1 MSVRTQHEFL
11 LIGRDEGSFVE
22 NYAYD
27 IGEPGDHSG
36 QIYVNLEIEN
46 NPADAEKIGE
56 IIFDTLR
63 RSFYSDLEK
72 DPYARFEDAV
82 RDVNVALRQLTE
94 EKASK
99 FLGNLNVM
107 LAAIVDNTLYLT
119 QSGDAEAY
127 LIRKRLCSTISEG
140 LGDENSEEIF
150 SNIASGTLEP
160 GDFIL
165 FSSTRLLRYI
175 SKTDLSKIVS
185 SKNIVASLTELKD
198 YLSTEVLG
206 RIGLIAAG
214 VFESTPIMDENERG
228 QIVEHLQK
236 EESYSRGP
244 GQKTDVM
251 KSLQDSVKKLTGVVA
266 DLKDKVVGAVSKN
279 KERVVRGDQPR
290 SSKMQKFDFFGL
302 SAERMLAIIII
313 LILVLVGGIWWMR
326 SNAANQARIEE
337 LDNQLGQVQDLI
349 NSAETTGQY
358 SKEQAGTTLNN
369 AEQQALEVL
378 NSGYHRA
385 KANQLLEQIQ
395 ISRDALDGVIRPEY
409 RVVADLS
416 TKRENVNAL
425 GLLSLNDALYAYEY
439 NGLYPI
445 LLDDVQDPLTID
457 ENESVTMA
465 TVYDDNQSILFMT
478 ESNKIIEYKD
488 DRMTFIDTV
497 DGAFKSGVDLASYG
511 NRIYVLNPEDNQIWR
526 YTRTRDRFD
535 GAEAYNVD
543 ADLTNSVSLA
553 IDGNIYVL
561 NADGTVTKIFRGNE
575 EDGFRLNKLPVEPI
589 ENPTEIYTEL
599 DMSQVYI
606 LEPSKQR
613 VLVFYKDNEGQ
624 LTYNNQY
631 VLEDLTDIRD
641 IYVDKDTNKIY
652 LLDQSKVYELQ
663 N

>member
-63 RSFYSDLEK
+63 RSFYADLEK

-82 RDVNVALRQLTE
+82 RDVNVALRQMTE

-236 EESYSRGP
+236 EESYSRDP

-279 KERVVRGDQPR
+279 KERVVRGDQTR
-290 SSKMQKFDFFGL
+290 ASKMPKLDFFGL

-395 ISRDALDGVIRPEY
+395 VSRDTLDGVIRPEY

-416 TKRENVNAL
+416 TERENVNAL

-497 DGAFKSGVDLASYG
+497 DGAFKDGVDLSSYG

-535 GAEAYNVD
+535 SAEAYNVD

-553 IDGNIYVL
+553 IDGNIFVL
-561 NADGTVTKIFRGNE
+561 NTDGTVVKIFRGNK

-589 ENPTEIYTEL
+589 ENPTDIYTEL